1 MKITLKNKD
10 NKELEILSFEQS
22 SDLALLHNPSNTY
35 TPYIVVY
42 GLDLESKSW
51 QQGHYFM
58 SLDSAK
64 SYMYNRV
71 KEYYTV
77 NELDQQSYRTLIDI
91 NKVDLMQ
98 QGSNVINELLQ
109 KYTDIEGEYFEEC
122 LFEINSGRKRITYKD
137 IEELPFSKNGYDRCI
152 GGEGS
157 YILRN
162 ADNGQVVYVTNTIL
176 ENNYLLNEMIDVASE
191 LDQQINTIE
200 ELTAENLN
208 INDYG
213 KIMQFMDERARK
225 DENWTWFLDDVD
237 IQDEEF
243 TDDDIRRFYSDVD
256 NLKLHRSDIN
266 EIIEFSDDIEDFKT
280 NQPCATFYGAF
291 LEIFHDENELEEMGY
306 YRFLENEEQT
316 ELE

>member
-64 SYMYNRV
+64 SYMYNQI

-91 NKVDLMQ
+91 NKVDLMR
-98 QGSNVINELLQ
+98 QGSNAINELLQ
-109 KYTDIEGEYFEEC
+109 KYTDIEGEYFEKC
-122 LFEINSGRKRITYKD
+122 SFEINSGRKRIIYKD

-200 ELTAENLN
+200 ELTTENLN
-208 INDYG
+208 INDFG

-266 EIIEFSDDIEDFKT
+266 EIIEFSDDIEDFK
-280 NQPCATFYGAF
+280 
-291 LEIFHDENELEEMGY
+291 NESALCNIL
-306 YRFLENEEQT
+306 RSVFRDFS
-316 ELE
+316 

>member
-64 SYMYNRV
+64 SYMYNQI

-91 NKVDLMQ
+91 NKVDLMR

-109 KYTDIEGEYFEEC
+109 KYTDIEDEYFEEC

-280 NQPCATFYGAF
+280 NQPCVTFYGAF